1 MRPTCSVFIAISA
14 DGFIAR
20 PDGAIDWLAA
30 VERKGED
37 YGYQKFFD
45 TVDVLVTGRNT
56 YDVVAGFEAWPYA
69 GKRAFVFSRSENPPL
84 DPRVTYTSQT
94 PGEWLAERYAEL
106 VDNRSASGAPGAG
119 GAEPAKDVW
128 LVGGGELIRGFLD
141 ELLVDELIVAV
152 HPVVLGGGIPLI
164 PAGTH
169 RHRLRLVSQKAFDSG
184 LVQLHYVVQR

>member
-1 MRPTCSVFIAISA
+1 MRRVRLFIASSL
-14 DGFIAR
+14 DGYIAG
-20 PDGAIDWLAA
+20 PNESLDWLFTD
-30 VERKGED
+30 ED
-37 YGYQKFFD
+37 YGYDEFIEQ
-45 TVDVLVTGRNT
+45 VDVLAMGRRT
-56 YDVVAGFEAWPYA
+56 FETVLGLGEWPYA

-106 VDNRSASGAPGAG
+106 AGNRSGAG
-119 GAEPAKDVW
+119 GAESAKDVW
-128 LVGGGELIRGFLD
+128 LIGGGELIRGFLD
-141 ELLVDELIVAV
+141 EFLVDELIVAV

-169 RHRLRLVSQKAFDSG
+169 RHRLRLVSHKAFDSG